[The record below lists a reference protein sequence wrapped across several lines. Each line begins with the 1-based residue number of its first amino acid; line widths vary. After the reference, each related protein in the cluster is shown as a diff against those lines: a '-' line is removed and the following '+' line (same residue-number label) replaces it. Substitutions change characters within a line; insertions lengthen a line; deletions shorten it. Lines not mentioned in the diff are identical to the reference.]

1 MLTSPSKTA
10 LVFVLTMI
18 LDSLENIKLRKV
30 PIDKMDCII
39 ISMRL
44 TS

>member
-30 PIDKMDCII
+30 PIDNMDCII